1 MKRLISLVLGIAVLI
16 GVFVACGQTNTSDF
30 TIRIDG
36 MGNFGYP
43 TPFASVPR
51 GPSFIRASMTHDTL
65 LWKGKDG
72 LIPWLATSY
81 EKTASGYIF
90 HLRNDVKWAD
100 EVPFTADDVV
110 FSYNY
115 YKQHPPKGFIWGA
128 FYMVKS
134 VSKIDDHTVK
144 IVPVKDTPEF
154 LDLAVSTVF
163 ILPKHIWEHV
173 DNPYTYTKKDAFIGT
188 GPFILEKYDS
198 TTGLYVYKPKKDWW
212 GGTIPY
218 TVEFVNSSSPVGDAA
233 AGKLDMV
240 YLWGSDIYSAK
251 KVLGKGFLT
260 KRGESY
266 LMYFLIFNTEKL
278 PVYVRKALASVIDRQ
293 SIVDKV
299 AHGYGNVPDLIDV
312 QIGKDEA
319 QNILKDI
326 KTLQMVTS
334 PKFETI
340 ALAIKDQLKK
350 AGVDVNVKMLPMG
363 ASDEAIRKGEFDI
376 AVIAHGGLAYGPAWV
391 NITWPYQGY
400 HSQKWNVVAEKLKFY
415 SPDELK
421 ENIKAVLSEEVPVL
435 PIYTPDVMLFQKGD
449 LPVEFFFTPRGIGA
463 GIPIPVN
470 KVIFIR
476 K

>member
-1 MKRLISLVLGIAVLI
+1 MKKIINFVLI
-16 GVFVACGQTNTSDF
+16 LTMIIGMLVGCGGKQSAVA
-30 TIRIDG
+30 TISIDG
-36 MGNFGYP
+36 MGNWGYP

-51 GPSFIRASMTHDTL
+51 GPSFIRVSMTHDTL

-72 LIPWLATSY
+72 LMPWLATSY
-81 EKTASGYIF
+81 EKTDSGYIF

-100 EVPFTADDVV
+100 GTPFTADDVV

-115 YKQHPPKGFIWGA
+115 YKKYPPKGFIWGA

-134 VSKIDDHTVK
+134 VSKIDDYTVK
-144 IVPVKDTPEF
+144 IVPVKDTTEF

-173 DNPYTYTKKDAFIGT
+173 SDPYTYTEKDAFIGT

-198 TTGLYVYKPKKDWW
+198 TTGLYVYKPKEDWW
-212 GGTIPY
+212 GGTVPY
-218 TVEFVNSSSPVGDAA
+218 TVEFINSSSPVGDTA

-240 YLWGSDIYSAK
+240 YLWGSDIFSAK
-251 KVLGKGFLT
+251 KVLGDDFLT
-260 KRGESY
+260 KRGDSY

-278 PVYVRKALASVIDRQ
+278 STNVRKALASVIDRQ
-293 SIVDKV
+293 AIVDRV
-299 AHGYGNVPDLIDV
+299 AHGYGHVPDLIDV
-312 QIGKDEA
+312 QIGEDEA
-319 QNILKDI
+319 RNILGSV

-350 AGVDVNVKMLPMG
+350 TGVDVTVKMLPMG
-363 ASDEAIRKGEFDI
+363 ASDEAVAKGEFDI

-391 NITWPYQGY
+391 NITWPYKGY
-400 HSQKWNVVAEKLKFY
+400 HSQKWQIVAQKLKFY
-415 SPDELK
+415 SLDDMKGE
-421 ENIKAVLSEEVPVL
+421 IKAVLSEEVPVL
-435 PIYTPDVMLFQKGD
+435 PIYTPDVMLFQRKD
-449 LPVEFFFTPRGIGA
+449 LPVEFFFAPRGIGA

-470 KVIFIR
+470 KLIFIR